1 MLNSIGLQNPGL
13 AAFAREQWP
22 LLAGLDAQVV
32 VNIAGFAVEEFGQMA
47 ARLEALAGI
56 AALEVNISCPNIEAG
71 GDNFAT
77 RPQTAAAAI
86 AAVRS
91 RTERPIIA
99 KLTPNV
105 TDIAEIARAAVDAGA
120 DAVSLINTLVGMAID
135 VERRRPV
142 LGGITGGLSGP
153 AIKPVA
159 LAMVWKVAQAVDVPV
174 MGIGGIAT
182 ASDALEFMVAGA
194 CGHSSGHGQ
203 FCQSQ
208 RWRRNRRGASR
219 LLRRAR
225 HRPPCLA
232 GGQLAGLDG
241 RSAFSRFLHCIA
253 SRAYL
258 VRPSARQ
265 SAMRR
270 SRHVRPLGPPDK
282 DCKDSHN
289 ALINRRPVQWQR
301 ALVVCGVGCRPPLRA
316 TYPRP

>member
-1 MLNSIGLQNPGL
+1 MGQRVADLSLDFAGVRLRNPVLLASGTCNYGQELLPLTDFARLGGLVTKTITPQPRGGNPPQRIVETPAGLLNSIGLQNPGL

-47 ARLEALAGI
+47 ARLEALEGI
-56 AALEVNISCPNIEAG
+56 AALEVNISCPNVEAG

-86 AAVRS
+86 AAVRA
-91 RTERPIIA
+91 RTQRPVIA

-105 TDIAEIARAAVDAGA
+105 ADIAEIARAVVDAGA

-159 LAMVWKVAQAVDVPV
+159 LAMVWKVAQAVAVPV

-182 ASDALEFMVAGA
+182 VRDALEFMIAGA
-194 CGHSSGHGQ
+194 CAVQVGTANFTNPNAGVEIVKGLHAYCAERSIDRLSSLVG
-203 FCQSQ
+203 S
-208 RWRRNRRGASR
+208 
-219 LLRRAR
+219 LRM
-225 HRPPCLA
+225 P
-232 GGQLAGLDG
+232 
-241 RSAFSRFLHCIA
+241 
-253 SRAYL
+253 
-258 VRPSARQ
+258 
-265 SAMRR
+265 
-270 SRHVRPLGPPDK
+270 
-282 DCKDSHN
+282 
-289 ALINRRPVQWQR
+289 
-301 ALVVCGVGCRPPLRA
+301 
-316 TYPRP
+316 